1 MSENKTSIT
10 EEFKEI
16 GSKYTL
22 SKYEYDLY
30 HEEDD
35 IANKVFRVKKFNMPN
50 KGEKWKFLIDNKVL
64 FIVESTKITKKEH
77 AFLRTVDGFNFMLKQ
92 AKAQIKTF
100 NAFRI
105 ELKKILK
112 NKKD

>member
-1 MSENKTSIT
+1 MSEKGSIT

-22 SKYEYDLY
+22 SKHEYDLY

-35 IANKVFRVKKFNMPN
+35 KAEKVYRVKKSIMPN
-50 KGEKWKFLIDNKVL
+50 KGEKWKLLIDNKPIL
-64 FIVESTKITKKEH
+64 IIESSKITKAEWQY
-77 AFLRTVDGFNFMLKQ
+77 LRSVEGFNFMLSQTKIGVDSLSVF
-92 AKAQIKTF
+92 KA
-100 NAFRI
+100 

-112 NKKD
+112 NK